1 MDSWTHQGDFVNQ
14 EWLKD
19 ALCRGTDTRL
29 FFAETGDIHTQ
40 RQAVTFCNGTL
51 SEVVDPKAGLS
62 ATTGQP
68 GCPVRL
74 ECLDYALS
82 FPQDQD
88 NYGVYGGTL
97 PSQRVIIR
105 SAARKPL
112 PPEETK
118 RSEDLAELLR
128 LLHGVMAEELHR
140 SETNRIATYKS
151 RVKRNKK
158 P

>member
-1 MDSWTHQGDFVNQ
+1 MNQ

-51 SEVVDPKAGLS
+51 TEIVDAKTGLS

-74 ECLDYALS
+74 QCLDYALS

-88 NYGVYGGTL
+88 NHGVYGGTL
-97 PSQRVIIR
+97 PSQRVTIR

-118 RSEDLAELLR
+118 RAEDLAELLR
-128 LLHGVMAEELHR
+128 LLHSVVAEELHR
-140 SETNRIATYKS
+140 SETRRIATYKS
-151 RVKRNKK
+151 RIERNKK

>member
-1 MDSWTHQGDFVNQ
+1 MNQ
-14 EWLKD
+14 DWLKE

-51 SEVVDPKAGLS
+51 TETVDPKTGLS

-74 ECLDYALS
+74 QCLDYALS

-88 NYGVYGGTL
+88 NHGVYGGTL
-97 PSQRVIIR
+97 PSQRVTIR

-112 PPEETK
+112 TAEENK
-118 RSEDLAELLR
+118 RTEDLKELLG
-128 LLHGVMAEELHR
+128 LIHGVLAEELHR
-140 SETNRIATYKS
+140 SETGRIKKYKA
-151 RVKRNKK
+151 RIERRQD
-158 P
+158 

>member
-1 MDSWTHQGDFVNQ
+1 MNQ
-14 EWLKD
+14 DWLKE
-19 ALCRGTDTRL
+19 ALCKGTDTRL

-51 SEVVDPKAGLS
+51 TETVDPKTGLS
-62 ATTGQP
+62 ATTGTA

-74 ECLDYALS
+74 QCLDYALS

-88 NYGVYGGTL
+88 NHGVYGGTL
-97 PSQRVIIR
+97 PSQRVTIR

-112 PPEETK
+112 TTEETK
-118 RSEDLAELLR
+118 RAENLKELLGLIHEVLAED
-128 LLHGVMAEELHR
+128 LHR
-140 SETNRIATYKS
+140 SETGRIKKYKANIE
-151 RVKRNKK
+151 RNKK

>member
-1 MDSWTHQGDFVNQ
+1 MNQ
-14 EWLKD
+14 DWLKE

-29 FFAETGDIHTQ
+29 FFAENGDIHTQ

-51 SEVVDPKAGLS
+51 TEIVDPKAGLS
-62 ATTGQP
+62 ATTGTP

-74 ECLDYALS
+74 QCLDYALS

-88 NYGVYGGTL
+88 NHGVYGGTL
-97 PSQRVIIR
+97 PSQRVTIR

-118 RSEDLAELLR
+118 RAEDLAELLQ
-128 LLHGVMAEELHR
+128 LLHSVVAEELHR

-151 RVKRNKK
+151 RIKRNKK

>member
-1 MDSWTHQGDFVNQ
+1 MNQ
-14 EWLKD
+14 EWLKE

-51 SEVVDPKAGLS
+51 AEVVDPKSGLS
-62 ATTGQP
+62 ATTGTA

-74 ECLDYALS
+74 QCLDYALS

-88 NYGVYGGTL
+88 NHGVYGGTL

-105 SAARKPL
+105 SAQRKTP
-112 PPEETK
+112 PPEELK
-118 RSEDLAELLR
+118 RSEDLAELLH
-128 LLHGVMAEELHR
+128 LVHNVLAEELHR
-140 SETNRIATYKS
+140 SETGRIKKYKANM
-151 RVKRNKK
+151 KLNKNK
-158 P
+158 

>member
-1 MDSWTHQGDFVNQ
+1 MNQ
-14 EWLKD
+14 EWLKE

-51 SEVVDPKAGLS
+51 TETVDPKTGLS

-74 ECLDYALS
+74 QCLDYALS

-88 NYGVYGGTL
+88 NHGVYGGTL
-97 PSQRVIIR
+97 PSQRVTIR

-112 PPEETK
+112 SVEETK
-118 RSEDLAELLR
+118 RNLELKELLG
-128 LLHGVMAEELHR
+128 LIHGVLAEELHR
-140 SETNRIATYKS
+140 SETGRIKKYKA
-151 RVKRNKK
+151 RIERRQD
-158 P
+158 

>member
-1 MDSWTHQGDFVNQ
+1 MNQ
-14 EWLKD
+14 DRLKD

-51 SEVVDPKAGLS
+51 TEVVDPKTGLS
-62 ATTGQP
+62 ATTRIA

-74 ECLDYALS
+74 QCLDYALS

-88 NYGVYGGTL
+88 NHGVYGGTL
-97 PSQRVIIR
+97 PSQRVTIR

-118 RSEDLAELLR
+118 RSEDLSELLR
-128 LLHGVMAEELHR
+128 LIHGVLAEELHR
-140 SETNRIATYKS
+140 SESGRIATYKS
-151 RVKRNKK
+151 RIERNKDK
-158 P
+158 KK

>member
-1 MDSWTHQGDFVNQ
+1 MNQ
-14 EWLKD
+14 EWLQE

-40 RQAVTFCNGTL
+40 RQAVKFCNGTL
-51 SEVVDPKAGLS
+51 TEVVDPKTGLS
-62 ATTGQP
+62 AKTGEP

-74 ECLDYALS
+74 QCLDYALS

-88 NYGVYGGTL
+88 NHGVYGGTL
-97 PSQRVIIR
+97 PSQRVTIR

-118 RSEDLAELLR
+118 RSEDLKELLR
-128 LLHGVMAEELHR
+128 LVHEVVAEELHR
-140 SETNRIATYKS
+140 SETGRIATYKS
-151 RVKRNKK
+151 RIERNKK
-158 P
+158 NRQD

>member
-1 MDSWTHQGDFVNQ
+1 MNQ
-14 EWLKD
+14 DWLKD

-51 SEVVDPKAGLS
+51 TETVDPKTGLS

-74 ECLDYALS
+74 QCLDYALS

-88 NYGVYGGTL
+88 NHGVYGGTL
-97 PSQRVIIR
+97 PSQRVTIR

-112 PPEETK
+112 SVEETK
-118 RSEDLAELLR
+118 RNLELKELLG
-128 LLHGVMAEELHR
+128 LLHGVLAEELHR
-140 SETNRIATYKS
+140 SETGRIKKYKA
-151 RVKRNKK
+151 RIERRQD
-158 P
+158 

>member
-14 EWLKD
+14 DWLKD

-51 SEVVDPKAGLS
+51 AEVVDPTTGLS

-74 ECLDYALS
+74 QCLDYALS

-88 NYGVYGGTL
+88 NHGVYGGTL
-97 PSQRVIIR
+97 PSQRVTIR

-112 PPEETK
+112 SVEETK
-118 RSEDLAELLR
+118 RNLELKELLG
-128 LLHGVMAEELHR
+128 LIHGVLAEELHR
-140 SETNRIATYKS
+140 SETGRIKKYKA
-151 RVKRNKK
+151 RIERRQD
-158 P
+158 

>member
-1 MDSWTHQGDFVNQ
+1 MKQD
-14 EWLKD
+14 WLKD

-51 SEVVDPKAGLS
+51 TETVDPKTGLS

-74 ECLDYALS
+74 QCLDYALS

-88 NYGVYGGTL
+88 NHGVYGGTL
-97 PSQRVIIR
+97 PSQRVTIR

-112 PPEETK
+112 SVEETK
-118 RSEDLAELLR
+118 RNLELKELLG
-128 LLHGVMAEELHR
+128 LIHGVLAEELHR
-140 SETNRIATYKS
+140 SETGRIKKYKA
-151 RVKRNKK
+151 RIERRQD
-158 P
+158 

>member
-1 MDSWTHQGDFVNQ
+1 MSE
-14 EWLKD
+14 EWLQE

-51 SEVVDPKAGLS
+51 TEIVDPKTGLS
-62 ATTGQP
+62 ATTGTP
-68 GCPVRL
+68 GCSVRL
-74 ECLDYALS
+74 QCLDYALS

-88 NYGVYGGTL
+88 NHGVYGGTL
-97 PSQRVIIR
+97 PSQRVTIR

-118 RSEDLAELLR
+118 RAEDLAELLR
-128 LLHGVMAEELHR
+128 LVHEVVAEELHR
-140 SETNRIATYKS
+140 SETGRIATYKS
-151 RVKRNKK
+151 RIERNKTNK
-158 P
+158 K

>member
-1 MDSWTHQGDFVNQ
+1 MNQ
-14 EWLKD
+14 DWLKD

-51 SEVVDPKAGLS
+51 TETVDPKTGLS

-74 ECLDYALS
+74 QCLDYALS

-88 NYGVYGGTL
+88 NHGVYGGTL
-97 PSQRVIIR
+97 PSQRVTIR

-112 PPEETK
+112 SVEETK
-118 RSEDLAELLR
+118 RNLELKELLG
-128 LLHGVMAEELHR
+128 LIHGVLAEELHR
-140 SETNRIATYKS
+140 SETGRIKKYKA
-151 RVKRNKK
+151 RIERRQD
-158 P
+158 

>member
-1 MDSWTHQGDFVNQ
+1 MND
-14 EWLKD
+14 EWLQE

-29 FFAETGDIHTQ
+29 FFAENGDIHTQ

-51 SEVVDPKAGLS
+51 TETVDPTSGLS

-74 ECLDYALS
+74 QCLDYALS

-88 NYGVYGGTL
+88 NHGVYGGTL
-97 PSQRVIIR
+97 PSQRVTIR

-112 PPEETK
+112 SVEENK
-118 RSEDLAELLR
+118 RNLELKELLG
-128 LLHGVMAEELHR
+128 LIHGVLAEELHR
-140 SETNRIATYKS
+140 SETGRIKKYKA
-151 RVKRNKK
+151 RIERRQD
-158 P
+158 

>member
-1 MDSWTHQGDFVNQ
+1 MDSGTHQGNPVNQ

-51 SEVVDPKAGLS
+51 AEVVDPKTGLS
-62 ATTGQP
+62 ATSGTP

-97 PSQRVIIR
+97 PSQRVTIR

-112 PPEETK
+112 SIEETK
-118 RSEDLAELLR
+118 RNLELKELLG
-128 LLHGVMAEELHR
+128 LIHGVLAEELHR
-140 SETNRIATYKS
+140 SETGRIKKYKA
-151 RVKRNKK
+151 RIERRQD
-158 P
+158 

>member
-1 MDSWTHQGDFVNQ
+1 MDSRTHQGNPVNQ
-14 EWLKD
+14 EWLQD
-19 ALCRGTDTRL
+19 ALCKGTDTRL

-51 SEVVDPKAGLS
+51 TETVDPKTGLS

-74 ECLDYALS
+74 QCLDYALS

-88 NYGVYGGTL
+88 NHGVYGGTL
-97 PSQRVIIR
+97 PSQRVTIR

-118 RSEDLAELLR
+118 RAEDLAELLR
-128 LLHGVMAEELHR
+128 LVHEVVAEELHR
-140 SETNRIATYKS
+140 SETGRIATYKS
-151 RVKRNKK
+151 RIERNKK
-158 P
+158 K

>member
-1 MDSWTHQGDFVNQ
+1 MNQ
-14 EWLKD
+14 DWLKD

-128 LLHGVMAEELHR
+128 LLHGVVAEELHR